1 MDTYAAASTIYH
13 FFNTHKAD
21 GTPIT
26 LAGTPGIDIYK
37 DNGTTQ
43 DADDSGL
50 TLTVDFDGVTG
61 LHLVAIDTSSDGTF
75 YATGHVFN
83 VVLSAG
89 TVDSVSVVGTTVY
102 QFKLGEVPA
111 DAVKISGDSTAADN
125 LEDFYE
131 ETTAIGNL
139 IDMYDGTGYAG
150 GTIQL
155 KSDATLN
162 ATQGSYAPAKAGD
175 AMDLIADAIKK
186 TTFDE
191 STAFP
196 LLSAD
201 TGATAVARTGAD
213 ADTLETLS
221 DQIDGAAL
229 EATLT
234 AIKGAGWSTETLA
247 AIDALIDA
255 VKAKS
260 DLIPASPAA
269 VGSAM
274 TLTAAYDA
282 AKTAAPT
289 GAAMTLTSAYD
300 AAKTAAAA
308 GAKMD
313 IVDAPNATG
322 LAAIADAFLKRDWTS
337 VTGEATRSVL
347 NALRPLLNK
356 WTSASGA
363 GGYVVKK
370 EDDSTTAWTG
380 TLTVDENG
388 NISGMDHD

>member
-1 MDTYAAASTIYH
+1 MVEIWMDVDTAVTVPVNILPLIALSDFKTVLDAETYNEAGLELIWNFVTAGGVQTHVAVTPTDTGGAYDWVNVGHGMYNIEIPASGGASANNDTEGFGWFSGKATDALPWRGPIIGFRRAALNDLMIEGGTAST
-13 FFNTHKAD
+13 
-21 GTPIT
+21 
-26 LAGTPGIDIYK
+26 
-37 DNGTTQ
+37 
-43 DADDSGL
+43 
-50 TLTVDFDGVTG
+50 
-61 LHLVAIDTSSDGTF
+61 
-75 YATGHVFN
+75 
-83 VVLSAG
+83 
-89 TVDSVSVVGTTVY
+89 
-102 QFKLGEVPA
+102 
-111 DAVKISGDSTAADN
+111 N
-125 LEDFYE
+125 LEDFF
-131 ETTAIGNL
+131 
-139 IDMYDGTGYAG
+139 DGTGYAG
-150 GTIQL
+150 GTIKL
-155 KSDATLN
+155 ASDATLN

-175 AMDLIADAIKK
+175 
-186 TTFDE
+186 
-191 STAFP
+191 
-196 LLSAD
+196 
-201 TGATAVARTGAD
+201 
-213 ADTLETLS
+213 
-221 DQIDGAAL
+221 
-229 EATLT
+229 
-234 AIKGAGWSTETLA
+234 
-247 AIDALIDA
+247 
-255 VKAKS
+255 
-260 DLIPASPAA
+260 
-269 VGSAM
+269 AM

-289 GAAMTLTSAYD
+289 GAAMTLTSAYDAAKTAAQAGNAMALVDDAITASKYDESTAFPVKSADTGSTAIARTGADSDTLETLSDQIDGASTFNPASDAVTLAALQGLYAPAKAGDAMTLTEAYD

>member
-1 MDTYAAASTIYH
+1 MDTYAAASTVYH

-26 LAGTPGIDIYK
+26 LAGSAAIDCYK

-50 TLTVDFDGVTG
+50 TLTVDFDSVTG
-61 LHLVAIDTSSDGTF
+61 LHLITVDTSSDGTF

-111 DAVKISGDSTAADN
+111 DVAKISGDSTAADN

-139 IDMYDGTGYAG
+139 IDMFDGTGYAG
-150 GTIQL
+150 GTIKL
-155 KSDATLN
+155 ATDATLN
-162 ATQGSYAPAKAGD
+162 ANQGSYAPAKAGD
-175 AMDLIADAIKK
+175 
-186 TTFDE
+186 
-191 STAFP
+191 
-196 LLSAD
+196 
-201 TGATAVARTGAD
+201 
-213 ADTLETLS
+213 
-221 DQIDGAAL
+221 
-229 EATLT
+229 
-234 AIKGAGWSTETLA
+234 
-247 AIDALIDA
+247 
-255 VKAKS
+255 
-260 DLIPASPAA
+260 
-269 VGSAM
+269 AM